1 MADWLPPKAPEANT
15 PSVGATPEVLQAGH
29 ETRALQLTHA
39 IVNVRA
45 TRDPQVGAERNAAPP
60 RRSTASSPQRSLV
73 DCQRRSLLL
82 GTFPEATSSDETRAF
97 YSLVNLPALL
107 LTALPFAF
115 VGRRHR
121 GR

>member
-45 TRDPQVGAERNAAPP
+45 IRKWEPSGAERNAAP
-60 RRSTASSPQRSLV
+60 RRAAPLRPLLNGHYSIASGDLCFWERSQKQLQV
-73 DCQRRSLLL
+73 MKRARSIL
-82 GTFPEATSSDETRAF
+82 
-97 YSLVNLPALL
+97 
-107 LTALPFAF
+107 
-115 VGRRHR
+115 
-121 GR
+121 